1 MFAEPLVSNL
11 EMGFPAITVQYGTI
25 MYAVLSVVLTVAS
38 LASARVTF
46 KRRLVGLKGS
56 NHLLLLISVALVA
69 TEAVYLGTAFEIFDV
84 ALEVLASI
92 GVVFAIIGFALKN
105 LLKNIV
111 AGVGVYMNRQI
122 NIGDVLEIG
131 GSRGVITEFSIT
143 KILARADDGTLLL
156 IPNLKLDEEVAAIR
170 PHRMDE
176 AAQPAEN
183 AHRRPAVPN

>member
-11 EMGFPAITVQYGTI
+11 EMGFPTVTVQYGTI
-25 MYAVLSVVLTVAS
+25 MYAVLSVVLTAAS

-56 NHLLLLISVALVA
+56 NHLLLLISVALAA
-69 TEAVYLGTAFEIFDV
+69 TEAVYLGTAFEIFNV
-84 ALEVLASI
+84 ALEMLASI

-156 IPNLKLDEEVAAIR
+156 IPNLKMDEEVAAIR
-170 PHRMDE
+170 PHRMDGT
-176 AAQPAEN
+176 AQHAEN
-183 AHRRPAVPN
+183 AHHGPAVPN